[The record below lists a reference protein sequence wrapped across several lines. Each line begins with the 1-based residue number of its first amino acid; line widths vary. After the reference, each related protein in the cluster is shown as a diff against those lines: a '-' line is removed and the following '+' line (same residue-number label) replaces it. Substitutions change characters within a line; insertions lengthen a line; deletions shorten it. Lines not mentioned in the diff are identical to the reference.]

1 MLNHQQIKNQ
11 FESLT
16 TLQAIQNQA
25 YQMLVQGLAKTDF
38 SMREWGILVYLEQHG
53 QATAS
58 ELSDAFTVTR
68 TLISRNTWRLI
79 QDNLIQS
86 QVNPNDRRVVWLSLT
101 VNGQERVQ
109 EGVRQVQENLKTFNQ
124 SHDLEKLTKQVETLS
139 QQLADRKSVV

>member
-1 MLNHQQIKNQ
+1 MLNHRQIKNQ

-25 YQMLVQGLAKTDF
+25 YQMLVQGLATTGF

-86 QVNPNDRRVVWLSLT
+86 QVNQTDRRIVRLT
-101 VNGQERVQ
+101 LTINGQETVQ
-109 EGVRQVQENLKTFNQ
+109 KSVRQVQANLKAFNQ
-124 SHDLEKLTKQVETLS
+124 SHNLEKLAKYVESLS
-139 QQLADRKSVV
+139 QQLAKIN

>member
-1 MLNHQQIKNQ
+1 MLNHRQTKNQ
-11 FESLT
+11 FDSLT
-16 TLQAIQNQA
+16 TLQAIQNQE

-86 QVNPNDRRVVWLSLT
+86 QVNQTDRRIVRLT
-101 VNGQERVQ
+101 LTINGQETVQ
-109 EGVRQVQENLKTFNQ
+109 KSVRQVQANLKESNQ
-124 SHDLEKLTKQVETLS
+124 SYNLNKLTKQVETLS
-139 QQLADRKSVV
+139 QQLAKIN

>member
-1 MLNHQQIKNQ
+1 MLNHRQTKNQ

-86 QVNPNDRRVVWLSLT
+86 QVNPNDRRIVWLSLT

-139 QQLADRKSVV
+139 QQLAKIN

>member
-1 MLNHQQIKNQ
+1 MLNHRQTKNQ

-16 TLQAIQNQA
+16 TLQAIQNQE

-86 QVNPNDRRVVWLSLT
+86 QVNQTDRRIMRLT
-101 VNGQERVQ
+101 LTINGQETVQ
-109 EGVRQVQENLKTFNQ
+109 KSVRQVQANLKESNQ
-124 SHDLEKLTKQVETLS
+124 SYNLNKLTKQVETLS
-139 QQLADRKSVV
+139 QQLAKIN

>member
-1 MLNHQQIKNQ
+1 MLNQQQIKNQ
-11 FESLT
+11 FESLA

-58 ELSDAFTVTR
+58 ELADAFTVTR

-79 QDNLIQS
+79 QDNLIKS
-86 QVNPNDRRVVWLSLT
+86 QVNPNDRRIVWLSLT

-109 EGVRQVQENLKTFNQ
+109 EGVRQVQANLKAFNQ
-124 SHDLEKLTKQVETLS
+124 SHNLEKLAKYVESLS
-139 QQLADRKSVV
+139 QQLAKIN

>member
-1 MLNHQQIKNQ
+1 MLNHRQTKNQ

-38 SMREWGILVYLEQHG
+38 SMREWGILVCLEQHG

-68 TLISRNTWRLI
+68 TLIPRNTWRLI

-139 QQLADRKSVV
+139 QQLAKIN

>member
-1 MLNHQQIKNQ
+1 MLNHRQTKIQ
-11 FESLT
+11 FESLA
-16 TLQAIQNQA
+16 TLQVIQKQA
-25 YQMLVQGLAKTDF
+25 YQMLMQGLATTGF

-58 ELSDAFTVTR
+58 ELADAFMVTR

-86 QVNPNDRRVVWLSLT
+86 QVNQTDRRIVWLSLT

-109 EGVRQVQENLKTFNQ
+109 EGVRQVQANLKTFNQ

-139 QQLADRKSVV
+139 QQLAKIN

>member
-1 MLNHQQIKNQ
+1 MLNHRQIKDQ
-11 FESLT
+11 FESLA

-25 YQMLVQGLAKTDF
+25 YQMLVQGLATTGF
-38 SMREWGILVYLEQHG
+38 SMREWEILVYLEQHG

-58 ELSDAFTVTR
+58 ELADAFMVTR

-86 QVNPNDRRVVWLSLT
+86 QVNPNDRRIVWLSLT

-109 EGVRQVQENLKTFNQ
+109 EGVRQVQANLKTFDQ
-124 SHDLEKLTKQVETLS
+124 SHNLEKLTKQVEALS
-139 QQLADRKSVV
+139 QQLAKIN

>member
-1 MLNHQQIKNQ
+1 MLNHRQIKNQ

-86 QVNPNDRRVVWLSLT
+86 QVNPNDRRIVWLSLT

-109 EGVRQVQENLKTFNQ
+109 EGVRQVQANLKTFNQ
-124 SHDLEKLTKQVETLS
+124 SHDLEKLTKQVETLA
-139 QQLADRKSVV
+139 QQLAKIN

>member
-1 MLNHQQIKNQ
+1 MLNQRQTKNQ

-124 SHDLEKLTKQVETLS
+124 SHD
-139 QQLADRKSVV
+139 

>member
-1 MLNHQQIKNQ
+1 MLNQQQIKNQ
-11 FESLT
+11 FESLA
-16 TLQAIQNQA
+16 TLQAIQKQT
-25 YQMLVQGLAKTDF
+25 YQMLVQGLATTGF
-38 SMREWGILVYLEQHG
+38 SMREWEILVYLEQHG

-58 ELSDAFTVTR
+58 ELADAFMVTR

-109 EGVRQVQENLKTFNQ
+109 EGVRQVQANLKTFDQ
-124 SHDLEKLTKQVETLS
+124 SHNLEKLTKQVEALS
-139 QQLADRKSVV
+139 QQLAKIN

>member
-1 MLNHQQIKNQ
+1 MLNHRQTKNQ

-16 TLQAIQNQA
+16 TLQAIQKQA
-25 YQMLVQGLAKTDF
+25 YQMLVQGLATTGF
-38 SMREWGILVYLEQHG
+38 SMREWEILVYLEQPG

-109 EGVRQVQENLKTFNQ
+109 EGVRQAQENLKTFNQ

-139 QQLADRKSVV
+139 QQLAKIN

>member
-1 MLNHQQIKNQ
+1 MLNHRQTKNQ

-38 SMREWGILVYLEQHG
+38 SMCEWGILVYLEQHG

-86 QVNPNDRRVVWLSLT
+86 QLNQTDRRIMRLT
-101 VNGQERVQ
+101 LTINGQETVQ
-109 EGVRQVQENLKTFNQ
+109 KSVRQVQANLKESNQ
-124 SHDLEKLTKQVETLS
+124 SYNLNKLTKQVETLS
-139 QQLADRKSVV
+139 QQLAKIN

>member
-1 MLNHQQIKNQ
+1 MLNHRQTKNQ

-16 TLQAIQNQA
+16 TLQVIQNQA

-86 QVNPNDRRVVWLSLT
+86 QVNQTDRRIMRLT
-101 VNGQERVQ
+101 LTINGQKTVQ
-109 EGVRQVQENLKTFNQ
+109 KSVRQVQANLKESNQ
-124 SHDLEKLTKQVETLS
+124 SYNLNKLTKQVETLS
-139 QQLADRKSVV
+139 QQLAKIN

>member
-1 MLNHQQIKNQ
+1 MLNHRQTKIQ
-11 FESLT
+11 FGSLA
-16 TLQAIQNQA
+16 TLQDIQKQA
-25 YQMLVQGLAKTDF
+25 YQMLMQGLATTGF

-58 ELSDAFTVTR
+58 KLADAFMVTR

-86 QVNPNDRRVVWLSLT
+86 QVNQTDRRIVRLT
-101 VNGQERVQ
+101 LTTNGQETVQ
-109 EGVRQVQENLKTFNQ
+109 RSVRQVQENLKTFNQ

-139 QQLADRKSVV
+139 QQLAKIN